1 MPDREVKTI
10 RDLIYFQY
18 AKIGRRTRIGCRW
31 IGKSESAKRETLDD
45 VNTNTGTGGFMR
57 RILFFG
63 FICLVLWLSNALG
76 GTSIVVKDID
86 GTVYKTVTIGTQVWM
101 AENFRATRF
110 NDGTPI
116 PCISSDS
123 SWASITRPARC
134 WYKNDSTLNNTVG
147 FLYNGF
153 AATSEKLAPPG
164 WKVPSYEDWQLLES
178 YLKSKGYGCEDTT
191 GRKSSGKYLASKS
204 DWAST
209 SNPGA
214 VGNNSSLN
222 NKSGFSAVPGGY
234 RMDNTAQN
242 PDYHGKFYNIGG
254 FSYWWCSDSKKP
266 YAAMLSYA
274 RNCIEMEDCDG
285 LGSGYSIRLVRKTK
299 DAKR

>member
-1 MPDREVKTI
+1 
-10 RDLIYFQY
+10 
-18 AKIGRRTRIGCRW
+18 
-31 IGKSESAKRETLDD
+31 
-45 VNTNTGTGGFMR
+45 MR

-242 PDYHGKFYNIGG
+242 PDYHFQ
-254 FSYWWCSDSKKP
+254 S
-266 YAAMLSYA
+266 LSVTLN
-274 RNCIEMEDCDG
+274 RNSNLRRQWITRISTPVPQPFLTIET
-285 LGSGYSIRLVRKTK
+285 VTTK
-299 DAKR
+299 ESLKWTTLTKRC